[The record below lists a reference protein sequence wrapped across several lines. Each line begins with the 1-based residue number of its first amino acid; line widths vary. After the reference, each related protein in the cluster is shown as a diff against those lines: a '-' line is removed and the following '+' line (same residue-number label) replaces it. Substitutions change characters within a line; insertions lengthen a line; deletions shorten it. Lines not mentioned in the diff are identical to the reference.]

1 MNCRDRF
8 LKVCEFEQVDHPPR
22 WDCLGFWGATIE
34 RWQREGLPPD
44 VPPEQYFGMDGW
56 IFSEGLLPV
65 DAGLTDNPYRPPFES
80 KVLKEDERTVT
91 YTDGTGIT
99 KRDRKDRPE
108 LSMSQFLK
116 FPVSCRKDWE
126 DLKCRLDP
134 ADPGRYPDWG
144 EVREKFANRAMPL
157 GLSICGGYG
166 WPRNLFGEE
175 QLAYM
180 YYDDPGLMHDIMRH
194 WAEFYKGVCDRT
206 LPNIDCDFVYIWED
220 MAFKN
225 GPLIGP
231 KTFEEFMLPY
241 CKEVISCMRSYGV
254 KNILVDSDGDNRPI
268 LDLFVEAGVNIF
280 LPLEI
285 AANMEPLEIREK
297 YGRKLVLW
305 GGIDKRAL
313 SKDKAAIK
321 EELMRKVPQ
330 MMESGGFIPAID
342 HGVPP
347 DVSFENYRYYTDL
360 LRELTDQ

>member
-1 MNCRDRF
+1 MNARERF
-8 LKVCEFEQVDHPPR
+8 LKVCNFEQVDHPPR
-22 WDCLGFWGATIE
+22 WDCFGFWGPTIE
-34 RWQREGLPPD
+34 RWRREGLPPD
-44 VPPEQYFGMDGW
+44 VPPEQYFEMDGW
-56 IFSEGLLPV
+56 HMLPV
-65 DAGLTDNPYRPPFES
+65 DAGLTHNPYRPPFEA
-80 KVLKEDERTVT
+80 KVIEEDERTVT
-91 YTDGTGIT
+91 YRDGTGIT

-108 LSMSQFLK
+108 MSMSQFLQ
-116 FPVSCRKDWE
+116 FPVSSRKDWE
-126 DLKCRLDP
+126 DLKWRLDP
-134 ADPGRYPDWG
+134 TDPGRYPDWD
-144 EVREKFANRAMPL
+144 ETREKFANRTMPL
-157 GLSICGGYG
+157 ALYICGGYG

-175 QLAYM
+175 HLAYM
-180 YYDDPGLMHDIMRH
+180 YYDDPGLLHDIMLH
-194 WAEFYKGVCDRT
+194 WMEFYKGVCDRT

-330 MMESGGFIPAID
+330 MMESGGFIPSVD
-342 HGVPP
+342 HSVPP
-347 DVSFENYRYYTDL
+347 DVSFENYRYYTEL
-360 LRELTDQ
+360 LRELAG